1 MLLQS
6 IQTNYTTIDL
16 KSVQYATP
24 DPTCKETVQ
33 ASKKHWNGEGP
44 AGMVQP
50 QQNCFPME
58 PYAALWDLQTAWR
71 KGQHAKHIETL
82 QMDQTKHLTNYVRS
96 CKVISVWKTH
106 CMQAG
111 FKYVQ
116 LTCVSGKNNMH
127 IIISVLSVIIC
138 KLKHL
143 QATRHTIPWKNTL
156 QQPSTAVH
164 LQFINGTSKRSL
176 LHWAKLPPFHPSSGE
191 KALVQHLS
199 WPSHNDLSTDG
210 WMDVHSVISW
220 KSWPSIVA
228 ITGMYIAST
237 HPTRGFLELCHL
249 CQSGSCRLEELLIC
263 STRSQPL
270 QCGELVESENICLF
284 FGKQASESQTPGSW
298 LPFACSAHVLLQDCW
313 SQIFKIQTLKEW
325 FLISRHQHS
334 YRLRR
339 LECHIKKMHH
349 WSTRSE

>member
-1 MLLQS
+1 MQRNSPSFEKTLEWRR
-6 IQTNYTTIDL
+6 
-16 KSVQYATP
+16 
-24 DPTCKETVQ
+24 TCT
-33 ASKKHWNGEGP
+33 

-58 PYAALWDLQTAWR
+58 PYGALWELQTPWR

-82 QMDQTKHLTNYVRS
+82 QKDQTKHLTNYVRS
-96 CKVISVWKTH
+96 CKVVSVWKTH

-127 IIISVLSVIIC
+127 IIRSVLSVIIC

-156 QQPSTAVH
+156 QQPSTAVY
-164 LQFINGTSKRSL
+164 LQFIDGTSKRSL

-191 KALVQHLS
+191 KELVQHLS

-220 KSWPSIVA
+220 KSCLLLLPS
-228 ITGMYIAST
+228 
-237 HPTRGFLELCHL
+237 
-249 CQSGSCRLEELLIC
+249 
-263 STRSQPL
+263 
-270 QCGELVESENICLF
+270 LVC
-284 FGKQASESQTPGSW
+284 T
-298 LPFACSAHVLLQDCW
+298 
-313 SQIFKIQTLKEW
+313 
-325 FLISRHQHS
+325 
-334 YRLRR
+334 
-339 LECHIKKMHH
+339 
-349 WSTRSE
+349 